1 MVAESGVLPEL
12 VPLLTHAVAD
22 VKESAARVLRNVTSA
37 SSFKLLSRSV
47 EKLIEALAA
56 AKNEVV
62 EEAAAQALCGCIRN
76 AGACHETAWR
86 TALHYSLRAAP
97 RTTHTRQCERVH
109 AHHSAPLAST
119 PLTHIVRGAV

>member
-86 TALHYSLRAAP
+86 PHHALHTLGSARECMH
-97 RTTHTRQCERVH
+97 TTRRRWP
-109 AHHSAPLAST
+109 S
-119 PLTHIVRGAV
+119 RR